1 MTRNVSALLVLSAI
15 FTTGCDV
22 LDPLG
27 DLEHDRTLLNV
38 AVTHHAT
45 PEAGTFPDRGGA
57 GELRTFDT
65 DDGWTITLLN
75 AFVTSAGVTLHRCD
89 DAPVVL
95 GLYAGPLAEDLRGAD
110 LDTLTLGGVDLGA
123 SQFCS
128 ATITYGPYPTN
139 APMTGL
145 EPEVAGATFW
155 IDGGASLG
163 DTTVPFQ
170 IRSEA
175 PIVVDVDLS
184 QVDDGAPLRISGGE
198 DFPVELVLS
207 KTYDR
212 LFDAVDFTTATN
224 EDLTAQVAAAL
235 ALETR
240 ATVD

>member
-1 MTRNVSALLVLSAI
+1 MTRNVSTLLVLAAI
-15 FTTGCDV
+15 LVPGCDV

-27 DLEHDRTLLNV
+27 DLEHDRTLLSV

-45 PEAGTFPDRGGA
+45 LEAGGYPDRGGA

-65 DDGWTITLLN
+65 DEGWTVTLLN
-75 AFVTSAGVTLHRCD
+75 AFVTSAGVTLHGCNEARVD
-89 DAPVVL
+89 L
-95 GLYAGPLAEDLRGAD
+95 GLYSGPLAEDLRGAD

-123 SQFCS
+123 SEFCG

-139 APMTGL
+139 SPMTGL

-155 IDGGASLG
+155 IDGGATLG

-170 IRSEA
+170 LRSEA

-184 QVDDGAPLRISGGE
+184 TIADGGPLRIRGSE

-224 EDLTAQVAAAL
+224 DDLTAQVTAAL